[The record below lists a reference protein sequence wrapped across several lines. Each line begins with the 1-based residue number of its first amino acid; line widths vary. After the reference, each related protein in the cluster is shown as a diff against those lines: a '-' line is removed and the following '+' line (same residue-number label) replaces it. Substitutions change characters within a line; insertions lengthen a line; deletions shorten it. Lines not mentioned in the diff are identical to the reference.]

1 MAKLCPETNEPVVYL
16 TCGDCEQKRYCKP
29 KRYNKQE
36 EEKKNLEEAECEL
49 ERK

>member
-1 MAKLCPETNEPVVYL
+1 MAKLCPETNGPVVYL

-29 KRYNKQE
+29 KQYKQN